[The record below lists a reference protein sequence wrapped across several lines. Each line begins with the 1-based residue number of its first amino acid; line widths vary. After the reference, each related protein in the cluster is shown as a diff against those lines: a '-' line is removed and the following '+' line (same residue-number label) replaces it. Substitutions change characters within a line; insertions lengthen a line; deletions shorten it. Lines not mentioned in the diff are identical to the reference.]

1 MRAGIGKLLA
11 LIASGRA
18 GSTWVAGAV
27 AFVLLDPAHEWGM
40 RLALHSDLDDETWSA
55 WFRAEPN
62 SVAVYPASATPLERR
77 ALEQL
82 ASRRDSLEALVRS
95 TAEVLRCEDMRR
107 RAAVDRATYHLES
120 RAVDLAA
127 GVIRGRPAA
136 AIMRAARAEHAE
148 AMDRAWRPIDPER
161 AGLIV
166 RAARAVLA
174 ELRADEV
181 CEVCHGDGVLA
192 GVYDAD
198 RNPAVCAACS
208 GTGHTRYSD
217 RQRARTL
224 DVPFSSYQ
232 QTWKQ
237 RYDYLHNAAILA
249 RRRAVRQFREQCE

>member
-11 LIASGRA
+11 LIASGRS
-18 GSTWVAGAV
+18 GSTWVSAAV
-27 AFVLLDPAHEWGM
+27 AFVLLDPANEWGM

-55 WFRAEPN
+55 WFRSESN
-62 SVAVYPASATPLERR
+62 GVAVYPASATELERR

-82 ASRRDSLEALVRS
+82 ASRRDSLDALVRS

-107 RAAVDRATYHLES
+107 RAAVDRAAYRLES
-120 RAVDLAA
+120 RAVDLES

-136 AIMRAARAEHAE
+136 VIMRAARAEHAE
-148 AMDRAWRPIDPER
+148 AVERAWRPIDHER
-161 AGLIV
+161 AGIIV
-166 RAARAVLA
+166 RVARSVLA

-181 CEVCHGDGVLA
+181 CDVCRGDGVLA
-192 GVYDAD
+192 GVYDAE
-198 RNPAVCAACS
+198 RNPAVCAACA

-232 QTWKQ
+232 QVWKQ